1 MACLFHCKMMKPVTV
16 VLIAGFVYIYAVVRT
31 KTLLEGPN
39 RMTLCEYVI
48 TQRACTAL
56 AKL

>member
-1 MACLFHCKMMKPVTV
+1 MMKPVTV